1 MAMLYLRFI
10 CPPEEMWDWF
20 EPYLIDDHEIPIHYN
35 GKKVLLA
42 HLVKMLIEE
51 QKFCG
56 LLLPRIPILIHRQMK
71 ENLASCKLPAS
82 NDRPKST
89 KSEGKRPRRDIEDR
103 NTSPPRKRRRSRS
116 PDYSRSKRGSSRDR
130 YDRRSRDRYD
140 RDGGRDRYD
149 RDSSRYDDRDR
160 YDRHRGRDR
169 YDDRERRDSR
179 DRDRGR
185 YDDRDRYDRD
195 RYDRRDSRRDR
206 DEERYDRNRRNSKDE
221 EEKNDQYKEDNDRN
235 GGEEIKNS
243 SIEDQQTKN
252 ANLEK
257 LKALYGSNQSQ
268 SRKSAGGYGDSL
280 GEDVV
285 RIGF

>member
-1 MAMLYLRFI
+1 MLYLRFI

-56 LLLPRIPILIHRQMK
+56 LLLPRIPILLHRQMK

-103 NTSPPRKRRRSRS
+103 NISPPRKRRRSRS

-149 RDSSRYDDRDR
+149 RDRSRYDDRDR

-185 YDDRDRYDRD
+185 YDDRD